1 MPFFCV
7 YLQSNVLV
15 RQCNKQDAKQSVY
28 APILLAKLIE
38 NLTRVIKMRVQL
50 VTNAYRKNKLVLI
63 IVLSFSLFTGQLSA
77 ETSSDKI
84 THLFDSYM
92 HKYNQFLK
100 TDSLP
105 SYPQLYTDTVMLM
118 SSNSSPRAISQTQ
131 MNEQVQVFLAQLKQD
146 GVSYVKWGKVKI
158 HFLDKNI
165 ALVSNIAERYTKSGE
180 LYNKVGA
187 SYYVYAI
194 DGEWKIAAFAVH
206 DAKNTLL

>member
-1 MPFFCV
+1 
-7 YLQSNVLV
+7 
-15 RQCNKQDAKQSVY
+15 
-28 APILLAKLIE
+28 
-38 NLTRVIKMRVQL
+38 MRVQL
-50 VTNAYRKNKLVLI
+50 VTNAYRKNELVLI
-63 IVLSFSLFTGQLSA
+63 ILLSLSLFTCQLSA

-84 THLFDSYM
+84 THLFDGYM

-131 MNEQVQVFLAQLKQD
+131 MNEQVQVFLAQLKQG
-146 GVSYVKWGKVKI
+146 GVSYVKWGKVNI

-165 ALVSNIAERYTKSGE
+165 ALVSNIAERYTESGE

-187 SYYVYAI
+187 SYYVYAV

>member
-1 MPFFCV
+1 
-7 YLQSNVLV
+7 
-15 RQCNKQDAKQSVY
+15 
-28 APILLAKLIE
+28 
-38 NLTRVIKMRVQL
+38 MRVRLATQ
-50 VTNAYRKNKLVLI
+50 AYRKYKHVLI
-63 IVLSFSLFTGQLSA
+63 ILLSLSLFTGQLSA

-84 THLFDSYM
+84 AHLFDGYM
-92 HKYNQFLK
+92 LKYNQFLK

-105 SYPQLYTDTVMLM
+105 NYPQLYTDTVMLM
-118 SSNSSPRAISQTQ
+118 SSNSPPRAISQTQ

-146 GVSYVKWGKVKI
+146 GVSYVKWGSVKI

-165 ALVSNIAERYTKSGE
+165 ALVSNIAERYTSSGE

>member
-1 MPFFCV
+1 
-7 YLQSNVLV
+7 
-15 RQCNKQDAKQSVY
+15 
-28 APILLAKLIE
+28 
-38 NLTRVIKMRVQL
+38 MRVQL
-50 VTNAYRKNKLVLI
+50 AANAQRKSKHILVML
-63 IVLSFSLFTGQLSA
+63 LSLFLFTGQLSA
-77 ETSSDKI
+77 ETNSDKI
-84 THLFDSYM
+84 AHLFDGYM
-92 HKYNQFLK
+92 LKYNQFLK

-146 GVSYVKWGKVKI
+146 GVSYVKWGSVKI

-165 ALVSNIAERYTKSGE
+165 ALVSNIAERYTRSGE

>member
-1 MPFFCV
+1 
-7 YLQSNVLV
+7 
-15 RQCNKQDAKQSVY
+15 
-28 APILLAKLIE
+28 
-38 NLTRVIKMRVQL
+38 MRVQL
-50 VTNAYRKNKLVLI
+50 VTNAYRKNKHVLI
-63 IVLSFSLFTGQLSA
+63 ILLSLSFFTGQLSA
-77 ETSSDKI
+77 ETNSDKI
-84 THLFDSYM
+84 AHLFDGYM

-131 MNEQVQVFLAQLKQD
+131 MNEQVQVFLAQLKER
-146 GVSYVKWGKVKI
+146 GVSYVKWGKVNI
-158 HFLDKNI
+158 HFLDENI

>member
-1 MPFFCV
+1 
-7 YLQSNVLV
+7 
-15 RQCNKQDAKQSVY
+15 
-28 APILLAKLIE
+28 
-38 NLTRVIKMRVQL
+38 MRVQRN
-50 VTNAYRKNKLVLI
+50 TNAHLKNKHVLI
-63 IVLSFSLFTGQLSA
+63 ILLSLSLFAGQLSA
-77 ETSSDKI
+77 ETSSDNI
-84 THLFDSYM
+84 AHLFDGYM

-105 SYPQLYTDTVMLM
+105 SYPQLYTDTIMLM
-118 SSNSSPRAISQTQ
+118 SSNSPPRAISQMQ

-165 ALVSNIAERYTKSGE
+165 ALVSNIAERYTESGE

-206 DAKNTLL
+206 DAKNALL